1 MRVMMAKG
9 RIDHEAEKILG
20 QEMPGLKGRPPPYY
34 FFSWIVL
41 DLERGCRKRGWE
53 VDTLLVGNPKQ
64 QSIRR
69 PDMLINLIS
78 EPLACRRALDRLE
91 TIVQKHQFRVLNPVV
106 AVRRSSRTALPQVL
120 ASIPKVLVPHTT
132 KFLGKG
138 SARNLRSHIEGKG
151 HRWPVL
157 IRPAGTHGSAGLL
170 KFDGPDT
177 LTDVEC
183 PASGLLVIDF
193 VDFRSGDGLYRK
205 YRMICVGGQ
214 MFRRHVIATGNWNVT
229 GGARVDMAKRPDLV
243 NAEKDFMSA
252 GQGPLDRRIAQ
263 LFRIVGLDFGV
274 IDFALSDAGEII
286 IFELNGT
293 FQISGSIRPEYRE
306 RWGYLE
312 GNNGAIVEA
321 LLALIVRR
329 ANAQP
334 QPSAAPQVSHQR

>member
-1 MRVMMAKG
+1 MRVMMTKG
-9 RIDHEAEKILG
+9 RIDYEAEKILG
-20 QEMPGLKGRPPPYY
+20 QEMPALRGRKPPYF
-34 FFSWIVL
+34 FFSWIVI
-41 DLERGCRKRGWE
+41 DLERGCRRRGWD
-53 VDTLLVGNPKQ
+53 VDTLMVGSPKQ
-64 QSIRR
+64 EQHRR
-69 PDMLINLIS
+69 PDVLVNLIS
-78 EPLACRRALDRLE
+78 EPLACRRALTRLQA
-91 TIVQKHQFRVLNPVV
+91 IIQKHRLRVINSVI

-120 ASIPKVLVPHTT
+120 ANVPNVRVPHTT
-132 KFLGKG
+132 RFLGEG
-138 SARNLRSHIEGKG
+138 SAHNLKAHIESKG

-170 KFDGPDT
+170 KFDSPDS

-183 PASGLLVIDF
+183 PTSGLLVIDF

-214 MFRRHVIATGNWNVT
+214 TFRRHVIATKKWNVT
-229 GGARVDMAKRPDLV
+229 GDARVDMANRPDLV
-243 NAEKDFMSA
+243 NAEKQFMSA
-252 GQGPLDRRIAQ
+252 APGPLDRRIAQ

-286 IFELNGT
+286 IFELNST
-293 FQISGSIRPEYRE
+293 FQISGSIPHEYRE

-329 ANAQP
+329 ANAQR
-334 QPSAAPQVSHQR
+334 QPGAAPQVST